1 MEKSKKTWL
10 YAGIALL
17 TVVIIQ
23 MIFTGMI
30 YNPLSVYTAPILNDF
45 PEFSRAQYAMAFTIM
60 SAICAVA
67 NLFLG
72 KLKAMINTRGVVA
85 LGGIL
90 MTVGMF
96 LYSKSSSLAMFYI
109 AATIVGIAFAFLA
122 SAICATI
129 INTWFAK
136 HTGLLVGLTVSLAG
150 LGGTIFSPMV
160 GKWIAEYGWRHSF
173 VIATIVSAV
182 CTIIMALFFRSDPES
197 VNLKPLF
204 YEEKNESTQEK
215 SEAVFGVSFKD
226 GIKTV
231 NFWAIVIAWLIVG
244 ITVYSI
250 MGIISVYVQ
259 DLGYTSAEAGAA
271 IAPMFTVN
279 MIMPF
284 VIGWVSDH
292 IDIKYLVAIGLA
304 LFAIACVI
312 LLTSP
317 ALGLVYVVAC
327 CTGVG
332 IATGRSTLPM
342 ITRKV
347 FGTKDYASYIGVFVG
362 VFSGGIA
369 IGNVVIAAIFDA
381 FGSYAS
387 AMYIYLPL
395 VVLAI
400 LAIIFLA
407 GRPIK
412 EDK

>member
-1 MEKSKKTWL
+1 MEKSKKTWVF
-10 YAGIALL
+10 AGVALL
-17 TVVIIQ
+17 TTVIIQ

-30 YNPLSVYTAPILNDF
+30 YNPLSVYTAPILNEF
-45 PEFSRAQYAMAFTIM
+45 PEFSRAQYALAFTIM

-72 KLKAMINTRGVVA
+72 KLKSLINTRGVVT

-96 LYSKSSSLAMFYI
+96 MYSKSTGLAMFYV

-122 SAICATI
+122 TAICATI

-136 HTGLLVGLTVSLAG
+136 HTGMLVGLTVSLAG

-160 GKWIAEYGWRHSF
+160 GNWIATYGWRHSF
-173 VIATIVSAV
+173 MIATIVSAV
-182 CTIIMALFFRSDPES
+182 CTVIMALAFRSDPAGMD
-197 VNLKPLF
+197 LKPLF
-204 YEEKNESTQEK
+204 YEEKENSGEQQA
-215 SEAVFGVSFKD
+215 EALYGISFKK

-231 NFWAIVIAWLIVG
+231 NFWSIVLAWLIIG

-259 DLGYTSAEAGAA
+259 DLGYSAAEAGKAL
-271 IAPMFTVN
+271 APMFTVN

-284 VIGWVSDH
+284 VIGWASDH
-292 IDIKYLVAIGLA
+292 INIKYLVGIGIA
-304 LFAIACVI
+304 LFAVACII
-312 LLTSP
+312 LLTNP
-317 ALGLVYVVAC
+317 ALGMVYVVAC

-332 IATGRSTLPM
+332 LATGRSTLPM

-347 FGTKDYASYIGVFVG
+347 FGTKEYASFIGVFVG

-369 IGNVVIAAIFDA
+369 IGNVLIAAIFDK

-395 VVLAI
+395 VVIAI
-400 LAIIFLA
+400 LAIILLS
-407 GRPIK
+407 GRAIK
-412 EDK
+412 ED